1 MEEREGPRLKK
12 RDPKSHLND
21 GIRAENES
29 ELKEQERRA
38 VDQNLESGMGGV
50 QLLAQVLTSC
60 MTFDRCLNLLE
71 S

>member
-38 VDQNLESGMGGV
+38 VDQNLVWHGRRPIPGSGAY
-50 QLLAQVLTSC
+50 QLYD
-60 MTFDRCLNLLE
+60 F
-71 S
+71 